1 MDRTVQ
7 VTWTF
12 PATCLLLRRVA
23 HLIERRGLGKEDGY
37 VKMIPRII
45 LFLYGE
51 EGCVEMIPRIILYLY
66 WEMG

>member
-1 MDRTVQ
+1 MDLTIQ

-12 PATCLLLRRVA
+12 PATCLLLRRAA

-51 EGCVEMIPRIILYLY
+51 EG
-66 WEMG
+66 